1 MYSRLASFWG
11 TKVLQKELTQH
22 FSEEQA
28 LWIGRLGCVK
38 RIFTVVASVTTIKAA
53 GQPKTQRSTMASNS
67 NEATNEKRA
76 PDGKSRI
83 LFGSCNSQE
92 YPQPLWPVIASRNAT
107 AFVWAGDAIYAG
119 ELYLTL
125 TCINYCSTLSIHS
138 IIMKRSSL
146 VFAQCIC
153 RS

>member
-1 MYSRLASFWG
+1 MSEMDRRSMISFVGCSIG
-11 TKVLQKELTQH
+11 TTRWRH
-22 FSEEQA
+22 FGDQSSPKKKNWATRFGRKKA
-28 LWIGRLGCVK
+28 LWIGRCRVK

-67 NEATNEKRA
+67 NEETNEKRA
-76 PDGKSRI
+76 PNGKSRI

-119 ELYLTL
+119 ELYFGLHKL
-125 TCINYCSTLSIHS
+125 L
-138 IIMKRSSL
+138 
-146 VFAQCIC
+146 
-153 RS
+153 